1 MKQPNVFSRG
11 ATIFAHVM
19 LLAGL
24 GFSAF
29 TFYLSWQFYT
39 QIKGTLALGVFNM
52 GGSNATTNLHSM
64 QMMFMETLLVGTAI
78 LILTFLF
85 HFGYLYLQ
93 AWAANARSG
102 RQQESSDTAAGQ

>member
-1 MKQPNVFSRG
+1 MKQPNTFSRG
-11 ATIFAHVM
+11 ATMFAYAM

-39 QIKGTLALGVFNM
+39 QIKGALALGVFNM
-52 GGSNATTNLHSM
+52 GGSNAAANLHSM
-64 QMMFMETLLVGTAI
+64 QIMFTETLLVGTAI

-102 RQQESSDTAAGQ
+102 GQQESSNTAAGQ

>member
-1 MKQPNVFSRG
+1 MKRSNVFSRG
-11 ATIFAHVM
+11 ATIFAYTM

-39 QIKGTLALGVFNM
+39 QIKGAMALGIFNM
-52 GGSNATTNLHSM
+52 GGNNAADNLHSM

-78 LILTFLF
+78 LVLTFLF

-93 AWAANARSG
+93 AWSANARKANLAEND
-102 RQQESSDTAAGQ
+102 QADTDK